1 MTSSIPPIRPT
12 YILADEATVRVPR
25 DPSLLAQAERIAQGY
40 HQCQASES
48 ERWLKQGLTLMKQGQ
63 YAQALALLKQALH
76 GYRNLGHKERQAQ
89 VLLTL
94 VNLYYRVA
102 DYLWAADYGR
112 QCLRVARDLGDEA
125 LIQQV
130 LGHLGNSYRHLGN
143 QQRALEYMG
152 QSLNMAKKL
161 GDRPAEMRSLN
172 NLAMIYRAKGLT
184 RQAATL
190 YEASLMMAK
199 TLGDSRTDTRSES
212 VSERCANRATQLQ
225 ILQNLGNTYLTLRE
239 YPQAIDCYQQFL
251 VLGQNGKGA
260 IDNRTT
266 RRILTQLTQASMA
279 MGDHNQAIVY
289 LQQHL
294 SMACTSGDTKI
305 AAALIDNIKACYE
318 ALSQERVAAL
328 GSDSRLSLR

>member
-40 HQCQASES
+40 HQCQASDAAQ
-48 ERWLKQGLTLMKQGQ
+48 WLKQGLAHMKQGQ
-63 YAQALALLKQALH
+63 YAQAISFLKQALH
-76 GYRNLGHKERQAQ
+76 GYRNLGDKERQAQ

-94 VNLYYRVA
+94 VTLYYRVA
-102 DYLWAADYGR
+102 DYLWATDYGR
-112 QCLRVARDLGDEA
+112 QGLRVARDLGDEA
-125 LIQQV
+125 LIQQI

-199 TLGDSRTDTRSES
+199 TLGE
-212 VSERCANRATQLQ
+212 RATQLQ

-239 YPQAIDCYQQFL
+239 YPQAIDCYERFL
-251 VLGQNGKGA
+251 ALGQNGKGA

-266 RRILTQLTQASMA
+266 RRILTQLTQASVA
-279 MGDHNQAIVY
+279 MGNHNQAIVY

-305 AAALIDNIKACYE
+305 AAALIDNIKACYK
-318 ALSQERVAAL
+318 ALSQERIASL